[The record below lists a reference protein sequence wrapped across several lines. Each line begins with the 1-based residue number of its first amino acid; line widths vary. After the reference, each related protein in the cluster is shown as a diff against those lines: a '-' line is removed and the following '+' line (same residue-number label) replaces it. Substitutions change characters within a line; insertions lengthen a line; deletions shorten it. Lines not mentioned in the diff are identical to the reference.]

1 MKISNSFTWMEI
13 LTVQKFPSCVKE
25 LMKGRKG
32 RDCCETIITE
42 FGSKAEELFKAK
54 GYLLAPK
61 VLWSE
66 TEG

>member
-1 MKISNSFTWMEI
+1 
-13 LTVQKFPSCVKE
+13 
-25 LMKGRKG
+25 MKGRKG